1 MGAGGMWALAQT
13 RTSCCLLSSS
23 AHPTARSDPPIC
35 VPVPTPT
42 PGGAKRCARSRGSEN
57 TPAVVIRDFQF
68 PSCDHL
74 TRTRSSPHN
83 EVINHLGIIARSAV
97 SFFFPSYSPDC
108 HYIFS
113 VGRISIVPD
122 CLPVLGC
129 RLFPHDIRHPPCA
142 ETQATRHTT
151 PPRRLPHSL
160 DCRLL
165 HLLVRPTALWP
176 TF

>member
-13 RTSCCLLSSS
+13 RTCCCLLSSS
-23 AHPTARSDPPIC
+23 AHPTARSDPPSASLCPPRHPEAQRDAHGVGVGKILQQ
-35 VPVPTPT
+35 
-42 PGGAKRCARSRGSEN
+42 
-57 TPAVVIRDFQF
+57 VVIRDFQF
-68 PSCDHL
+68 PPCDHL
-74 TRTRSSPHN
+74 TCTRSSPHN
-83 EVINHLGIIARSAV
+83 EVINHLGIIARSTV
-97 SFFFPSYSPDC
+97 SFFFSSYSPDC

-151 PPRRLPHSL
+151 PPGRLPHSL

-165 HLLVRPTALWP
+165 HFLVRPTTLWS